1 MKFAITNK
9 WSDIIEDNMYGRT
22 MSHLKI
28 SINDLNLTENFN
40 IWSQTVEEDVLVSAA
55 PLALWFLQSWW
66 RLLYEPLQY
75 YTNGTL
81 DTGWRMAHEI
91 GAANNGYVWPHIA
104 FVSDLEN
111 IFIFAQPTTNRKQS
125 VRYINGLNTV
135 KNIKLSYFKKTISDF
150 IERVIDRLDAL
161 KEQDT
166 TIKDLWHIILE
177 ESSDHETTFYRKVEA
192 MLGYD
197 PDEANSIVMKFAL
210 QNFKKIGENSL
221 EELAPA
227 YGKLSN
233 RSLLDIKDFFNEK
246 SGIFGKP
253 KIESR
258 VTNININRD
267 QPWMTAKQVA
277 SSIREKV
284 SISSTEPF
292 RNEILLN
299 LLGIASTD
307 YNKLVD
313 MSDKA
318 HNASVGVTNNQN
330 GEIRFFPRKKHP
342 YGRRFEMA
350 RFLGDYL
357 SIKGNEWLVCT
368 DTNTIRQK
376 YQRAFAAELLCPLD
390 GLIEIL
396 DGDFSPDRQLDAAE
410 HFEVGEHVV
419 STVLANAGL
428 IEEPFPVSRHLG
440 YIFDLN
446 F

>member
-1 MKFAITNK
+1 MKFAIINK
-9 WSDIIEDNMYGRT
+9 WSDIIDENMYGRT
-22 MSHLKI
+22 MTHLKI
-28 SINDLNLTENFN
+28 NINDLNLTENFN

-66 RLLYEPLQY
+66 RILYEPLQY
-75 YTNGTL
+75 YTNGKL
-81 DTGWRMAHEI
+81 DIGWRMAHEI
-91 GAANNGYVWPHIA
+91 GAANNGYVWPRIA

-111 IFIFAQPTTNRKQS
+111 IFIFAQPTTDRKQS
-125 VRYINGLNTV
+125 VRYINGLDIA
-135 KNIKLSYFKKTISDF
+135 KHIKLNDFKKTISEF
-150 IERVIDRLDAL
+150 IEQVIDRLDAL

-166 TIKDLWHIILE
+166 TIKDLWNIILE
-177 ESSDHETTFYRKVEA
+177 ESSDYETNFYRKVEA

-197 PDEANSIVMKFAL
+197 PDEANSTVMEFAL

-221 EELAPA
+221 EELAPV

-233 RSLLDIKDFFNEK
+233 RSLLDIEEFFNEK

-253 KIESR
+253 EIELED
-258 VTNININRD
+258 ININKN
-267 QPWMTAKQVA
+267 QPWKTAKQIA
-277 SSIREKV
+277 DSIRKRI

-292 RNEILLN
+292 RNEILLK
-299 LLGIASTD
+299 LLGIASD
-307 YNKLVD
+307 VDKKLVNI
-313 MSDKA
+313 SDKT
-318 HNASVGVTNNQN
+318 HNASVGVTNNQK

-396 DGDFSPDRQLDAAE
+396 DGDFSPDRQLDVAE

-428 IEEPFPVSRHLG
+428 IEEPFPVSRHRD
-440 YIFDLN
+440 YIF
-446 F
+446 